1 MNIIFLDFDGVVVTH
16 RTQYLDLDPVCMTP
30 LQRIVNTTRASIVIS
45 SSWRAGRELQEFQT
59 SLERFGLGR
68 SVIGMT
74 PLTNGMSRGREIQL
88 WLQQHPEVDSFV
100 ILDDDADMDNLIDRL
115 VQTEIETGLTE
126 QDADRAIELLTA

>member
-1 MNIIFLDFDGVVVTH
+1 
-16 RTQYLDLDPVCMTP
+16 
-30 LQRIVNTTRASIVIS
+30 
-45 SSWRAGRELQEFQT
+45 
-59 SLERFGLGR
+59 
-68 SVIGMT
+68 MT